1 MRVEPI
7 GLSTSS
13 LYIPTIGKSAEV
25 LAMER
30 VNRKARKNEE
40 RFQERE
46 NTIRRMF
53 PNWLGKNVNILV

>member
-13 LYIPTIGKSAEV
+13 LYIPTIKKSAEV
-25 LAMER
+25 LAKER
-30 VNRKARKNEE
+30 VNRKTRKNEE

-46 NTIRRMF
+46 HTIRRML